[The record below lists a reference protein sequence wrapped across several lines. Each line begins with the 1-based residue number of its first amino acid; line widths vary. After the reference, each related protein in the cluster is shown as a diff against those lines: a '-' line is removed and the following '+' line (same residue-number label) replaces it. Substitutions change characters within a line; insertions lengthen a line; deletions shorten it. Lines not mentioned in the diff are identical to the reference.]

1 MSSMLK
7 IFKDQ
12 RTYRKIIRNAKNFW
26 NSFKRNK
33 KGIVGLAILL
43 FFIVIAILAPILAP
57 HDPLN
62 DYYVAGHRAAPEWTI
77 PFLSSYSLNMFL
89 IKDPKFLSENALNE
103 WDISL
108 PHGSLFEISSSYSK
122 ITITPDMQKILA
134 LPKEQNVLGSIHI
147 NLKKTSKESFSLKTI
162 NISKTFNY
170 EYSAPPKKFTCSF
183 MALKEGSEDV
193 YVTINYFIIS
203 PKYGKVIL

>member
-1 MSSMLK
+1 MSSIFK
-7 IFKDQ
+7 IFGDQ
-12 RTYRKIIRNAKNFW
+12 RTYRKIIRSVKNFW

-62 DYYVAGHRAAPEWTI
+62 DYYVAGHRAAPEWAA
-77 PFLSSYSLNMFL
+77 PFLSSYSLNMFPV
-89 IKDPKFLSENALNE
+89 KDPKFLSEDALSE

-108 PHGSLFEISSSYSK
+108 PHGSLFEASSSYSK

-147 NLKKTSKESFSLKTI
+147 SLKKTSKESFSL
-162 NISKTFNY
+162 
-170 EYSAPPKKFTCSF
+170 
-183 MALKEGSEDV
+183 
-193 YVTINYFIIS
+193 
-203 PKYGKVIL
+203 